1 MRNRPSY
8 VSFLFKKGTGES
20 RKSNKSWGE
29 KFDLRT
35 WFESSKRTDSMEW
48 RSLKF
53 RIEMIFEGGLNWR
66 GDWHLSFRRIL
77 CRANSAN
84 YHSRSLIVIKK
95 KQKKNKIIIFVV
107 VWLTR
112 KTQLRVRRRRSW
124 KVKSRKETKEKNCCG
139 CYGLLYSRHFCIGC
153 CWFRGLWEN

>member
-95 KQKKNKIIIFVV
+95 NKNKIIIFVV